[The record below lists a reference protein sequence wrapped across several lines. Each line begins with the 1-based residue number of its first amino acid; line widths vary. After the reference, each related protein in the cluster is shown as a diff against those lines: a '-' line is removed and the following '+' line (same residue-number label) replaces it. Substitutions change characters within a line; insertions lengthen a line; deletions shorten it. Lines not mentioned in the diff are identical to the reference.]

1 MLRSKATR
9 IIAGAI
15 ACGMVFVCGAK
26 LANTCIESE
35 KLYDEIEE
43 LAAYNK
49 GSEMGEL
56 HHKLLMAGYMYVN
69 HLDENGNYKGTEYA
83 EKQTVEMLKKLGLM
97 NAMGELDIDGGDF
110 EYRVSYG
117 DGEFSNT
124 DKSHEELSS
133 KYSLFHRDGCLIY
146 NKYAP
151 NNYIYDMVN
160 WFTTDYGMTYYYIS
174 GMGYAIFDF
183 DTEGCDSY
191 VDELGATIYY
201 KLDGTTPLPYDYVDL
216 SKYMVVDDE
225 QIYSFDENDTENY
238 EDTIVEVTDI
248 AETEHAAISA
258 EDAESPTVENGIPDN
273 AVSVTVTAGEAGDET
288 PAVVEEV
295 AETVT
300 NADNE
305 EVTENTERETV
316 TEFLQAATEPPIESI
331 IFSETEPLTEMATLP
346 NVDNESFTRTQMS
359 EADIMITI
367 CPSDSI
373 IADFEKADQLE
384 QEADEY
390 VARGLVDLIPY
401 GVIAVVL
408 GLYVIIAGGY
418 SKKEKKFVPTAAD
431 RVFAE
436 LYIGAGIAAAIGGIY
451 WFDSIEYLAEFFNKY
466 YPPYVFCILVGAV
479 VAVVFGIILLALN
492 TLVIRLKCR
501 TLIKT
506 SITGRILMLLWEM
519 AKKLWKVL
527 KKSAVKI
534 YKNLSSVKADFL
546 KNMATREMLRNDK
559 FTRSFLFRTGIF
571 AVLMIICSF
580 ICCLIANDKGIM
592 FISNLI
598 FGIVLLAGFVYLS
611 LGDFKALK
619 RMNEHISAVKSGD
632 YTPRKEEVGSPIY
645 AATERINE
653 ISTSIQETVEKQVKS
668 ERMKIEL
675 VTNVSHD
682 LKTPLTSIISYID
695 LLSDEELPPA
705 ARDYVTIIE
714 EKSQRLKT
722 MVADL
727 FDLAKATSR
736 TDVQTEEIDAVV
748 LTRQVL
754 GDLADKIEAS
764 GRQLKCDIQAETAP
778 IYADGKKMYRVFQNV
793 IDNALKYS
801 MEGTRV
807 YLTLKREMGRC
818 EIVVKNIAS
827 YEMTFSPDE
836 ITERFTR
843 GDESRSTEGNG
854 LGLSIAKSFTEACGG
869 EFKVEIDGDV
879 FIAKISLA
887 ISN

>member
-35 KLYDEIEE
+35 KLYDEIEG
-43 LAAYNK
+43 LSAYNK
-49 GSEMGEL
+49 GGEMGEL
-56 HHKLLMAGYMYVN
+56 HRKLLMAGYMYVN
-69 HLDENGNYKGTEYA
+69 HLDENGEYKGTEYA

-117 DGEFSNT
+117 EGEFSNT

-160 WFTTDYGMTYYYIS
+160 WFTTDYGMTYYYIN
-174 GMGYAIFDF
+174 GTGYAIFDF

-201 KLDGTTPLPYDYVDL
+201 KLDGTTPIPYDYVDL
-216 SKYMVVDDE
+216 SQYMVVDDE
-225 QIYSFDENDTENY
+225 QTYSFDENY

-248 AETEHAAISA
+248 AETEHTTIPA
-258 EDAESPTVENGIPDN
+258 EDAESPTVGNDIPDN
-273 AVSVTVTAGEAGDET
+273 SVSVTVIAGELGDESS
-288 PAVVEEV
+288 AVVEEV
-295 AETVT
+295 AETVA
-300 NADNE
+300 NSDNE

-316 TEFLQAATEPPIESI
+316 TEFLEAATEPPIESI
-331 IFSETEPLTEMATLP
+331 IFPETEPQTEMATLP
-346 NVDNESFTRTQMS
+346 NVDNESFTKTQMS
-359 EADIMITI
+359 EGDIMITI
-367 CPSDSI
+367 RPNDSI
-373 IADFEKADQLE
+373 IADFEKVDQLE

-401 GVIAVVL
+401 GAIAVVL

-436 LYIGAGIAAAIGGIY
+436 LYVGAGIAAVIGGIY

-466 YPPYVFCILVGAV
+466 YPPYVFCVLVGAV
-479 VAVVFGIILLALN
+479 VAAVFGIILLALN

-534 YKNLSSVKADFL
+534 YKDLSDIKADFL
-546 KNMATREMLRNDK
+546 KNMATREMLKNDK
-559 FTRSFLFRTGIF
+559 FTRNFLFRTGIF
-571 AVLMIICSF
+571 AVLIIICSF

-592 FISNLI
+592 FVAGLI
-598 FGIVLLAGFVYLS
+598 FGIVLLVGYMYLS
-611 LGDFKALK
+611 LGDFKALN

-653 ISTSIQETVEKQVKS
+653 ISTSIQETVEKQLKS

-695 LLSDEELPPA
+695 LLSAEELSPT

-714 EKSQRLKT
+714 GKSQRLKT

-736 TDVQTEEIDAVV
+736 TDVQTEKIDAVV

-778 IYADGKKMYRVFQNV
+778 INADGKKMYRVFQNV

-807 YLTLKREMGRC
+807 YLTLKNENSVC
-818 EIVVKNIAS
+818 SITVKNIAS

-843 GDESRSTEGNG
+843 GDEARSTEGNG

-869 EFKVEIDGDV
+869 SFRVDIDGDV
-879 FIAKISLA
+879 FAA
-887 ISN
+887 IIEMPVI

>member
-1 MLRSKATR
+1 
-9 IIAGAI
+9 
-15 ACGMVFVCGAK
+15 
-26 LANTCIESE
+26 
-35 KLYDEIEE
+35 
-43 LAAYNK
+43 
-49 GSEMGEL
+49 
-56 HHKLLMAGYMYVN
+56 
-69 HLDENGNYKGTEYA
+69 
-83 EKQTVEMLKKLGLM
+83 
-97 NAMGELDIDGGDF
+97 
-110 EYRVSYG
+110 
-117 DGEFSNT
+117 
-124 DKSHEELSS
+124 
-133 KYSLFHRDGCLIY
+133 
-146 NKYAP
+146 
-151 NNYIYDMVN
+151 
-160 WFTTDYGMTYYYIS
+160 
-174 GMGYAIFDF
+174 
-183 DTEGCDSY
+183 
-191 VDELGATIYY
+191 
-201 KLDGTTPLPYDYVDL
+201 
-216 SKYMVVDDE
+216 
-225 QIYSFDENDTENY
+225 
-238 EDTIVEVTDI
+238 
-248 AETEHAAISA
+248 
-258 EDAESPTVENGIPDN
+258 
-273 AVSVTVTAGEAGDET
+273 
-288 PAVVEEV
+288 
-295 AETVT
+295 
-300 NADNE
+300 
-305 EVTENTERETV
+305 
-316 TEFLQAATEPPIESI
+316 
-331 IFSETEPLTEMATLP
+331 
-346 NVDNESFTRTQMS
+346 
-359 EADIMITI
+359 
-367 CPSDSI
+367 
-373 IADFEKADQLE
+373 
-384 QEADEY
+384 
-390 VARGLVDLIPY
+390 
-401 GVIAVVL
+401 
-408 GLYVIIAGGY
+408 
-418 SKKEKKFVPTAAD
+418 
-431 RVFAE
+431 
-436 LYIGAGIAAAIGGIY
+436 
-451 WFDSIEYLAEFFNKY
+451 
-466 YPPYVFCILVGAV
+466 
-479 VAVVFGIILLALN
+479 
-492 TLVIRLKCR
+492 
-501 TLIKT
+501 
-506 SITGRILMLLWEM
+506 MLLWGM
-519 AKKLWKVL
+519 AKKLWKAV
-527 KKSAVKI
+527 KKYAVKI
-534 YKNLSSVKADFL
+534 YKKLSAVKADFL

-559 FTRSFLFRTGIF
+559 FTRSFLLRTAI
-571 AVLMIICSF
+571 AVFLMFFVCIASAAFDDYGSRVLILLICGAII
-580 ICCLIANDKGIM
+580 
-592 FISNLI
+592 
-598 FGIVLLAGFVYLS
+598 LASYIYLS

-632 YTPRKEEVGSPIY
+632 YTPRNEEVGSPIY

-736 TDVQTEEIDAVV
+736 TDVQSEEIDAVV

>member
-35 KLYDEIEE
+35 KLYDEMNG
-43 LAAYNK
+43 LSAYNK

-201 KLDGTTPLPYDYVDL
+201 KIDGSTPVPYDYLDY
-216 SKYMVVDDE
+216 SEFEVVDGDYY
-225 QIYSFDENDTENY
+225 YS
-238 EDTIVEVTDI
+238 V
-248 AETEHAAISA
+248 
-258 EDAESPTVENGIPDN
+258 
-273 AVSVTVTAGEAGDET
+273 
-288 PAVVEEV
+288 
-295 AETVT
+295 
-300 NADNE
+300 
-305 EVTENTERETV
+305 EVTENTDAATNPADEEIVPV
-316 TEFLQAATEPPIESI
+316 TTPVENETEPPQTNL
-331 IFSETEPLTEMATLP
+331 FPLPVLEDDA
-346 NVDNESFTRTQMS
+346 FTKTQMP
-359 EADIMITI
+359 EDEIIITI

-401 GVIAVVL
+401 GAIAVVL

-436 LYIGAGIAAAIGGIY
+436 LYIGAGIAAFIGGIY

-466 YPPYVFCILVGAV
+466 YPPYVFSILVGAV
-479 VAVVFGIILLALN
+479 AAAVFGIILLALN

-501 TLIKT
+501 TLLKT
-506 SITGRILMLLWEM
+506 SITGRILMLLWGI

-527 KKSAVKI
+527 KKSAVKT
-534 YKNLSSVKADFL
+534 YKNLSDIKADFL
-546 KNMATREMLRNDK
+546 KNMATREMLKNDK
-559 FTRSFLFRTGIF
+559 FTRSFILKTAIA
-571 AVLMIICSF
+571 AVLMFFVCIASAVFDDYGSRVLMLLMCGAIILVGYIYFS
-580 ICCLIANDKGIM
+580 
-592 FISNLI
+592 
-598 FGIVLLAGFVYLS
+598 LADL
-611 LGDFKALK
+611 KAIQRL
-619 RMNEHISAVKSGD
+619 NEHISAVNSGD
-632 YTPRKEEVGSPIY
+632 YTERIEVLDSPIY
-645 AATERINE
+645 APTEKLNN
-653 ISTSIQETVEKQVKS
+653 ISTGIQGTVEKQLKS

-695 LLSDEELPPA
+695 LLSAEELPPA

-736 TDVQTEEIDAVV
+736 TDVQSEEIDAVV

-879 FIAKISLA
+879 FMAKISFN
-887 ISN
+887 S

>member
-35 KLYDEIEE
+35 KLYDEIEG
-43 LAAYNK
+43 LSAYNK

-83 EKQTVEMLKKLGLM
+83 EKQTVEILKKLGLM

-124 DKSHEELSS
+124 DKSHDELSS
-133 KYSLFHRDGCLIY
+133 KYSMFHRDGCLIY

-160 WFTTDYGMTYYYIS
+160 WFTTDYGMTYYYIN

-183 DTEGCDSY
+183 DTEGYDSY

-201 KLDGTTPLPYDYVDL
+201 KLDGTTPIPYDYVDF
-216 SKYMVVDDE
+216 SQYMVKEDE
-225 QIYSFDENDTENY
+225 QTHSYDENDIENY

-258 EDAESPTVENGIPDN
+258 EDAEIPTVGNDITDN
-273 AVSVTVTAGEAGDET
+273 AVSVTVTAEESGDET
-288 PAVVEEV
+288 SAVVEEV

-305 EVTENTERETV
+305 IVTENTERETV
-316 TEFLQAATEPPIESI
+316 TEIVEP
-331 IFSETEPLTEMATLP
+331 ETEPQTEMATLP
-346 NVDNESFTRTQMS
+346 NVDNESFTKTQMS

-367 CPSDSI
+367 CPGDSI
-373 IADFEKADQLE
+373 ISDFEKADQLE

-408 GLYVIIAGGY
+408 SLYVIIAGGY

-466 YPPYVFCILVGAV
+466 YPAYVFCILVGAV
-479 VAVVFGIILLALN
+479 VAAIFGIILLAFN
-492 TLVIRLKCR
+492 TLVIRLKCHS
-501 TLIKT
+501 LLKT
-506 SITGRILMLLWEM
+506 SIIGRILIKLWGL
-519 AKKLWKVL
+519 AKKLWQYV
-527 KKSAVKI
+527 KKARVEI
-534 YKNLSSVKADFL
+534 L
-546 KNMATREMLRNDK
+546 KNMVSRDMLRNDK
-559 FTRSFLFRTGIF
+559 FTRSFILRTGIALALGLIVF
-571 AVLMIICSF
+571 IIGT
-580 ICCLIANDKGIM
+580 IANDLMITIICW
-592 FISNLI
+592 FII
-598 FGIVLLAGFVYLS
+598 LAAYIYFS
-611 LGDFKALK
+611 LADLKALQ
-619 RMNEHISAVKSGD
+619 RLNEHISAVNSGD
-632 YTPRKEEVGSPIY
+632 YTKRNEAMDSPIY
-645 AATERINE
+645 VPTEKLNN
-653 ISTSIQETVEKQVKS
+653 ISTGIQGTVEKQLKS

-754 GDLADKIEAS
+754 GDLADKIELS
-764 GRQLKCDIQAETAP
+764 GRTLKSDIQAESAH
-778 IYADGKKMYRVFQNV
+778 INADGKKMYRVFQNV

-807 YLTLKREMGRC
+807 YLTLKNEYGIC
-818 EIVVKNIAS
+818 SIIVKNIAS

-843 GDESRSTEGNG
+843 GDEARSTEGNG

-869 EFKVEIDGDV
+869 SFRVDIDGDV
-879 FIAKISLA
+879 FAA
-887 ISN
+887 IIEMPVI

>member
-15 ACGMVFVCGAK
+15 ACGMVFICGAK

-83 EKQTVEMLKKLGLM
+83 EKQTVEILKKLGLM

-124 DKSHEELSS
+124 DKSHDELSS

-191 VDELGATIYY
+191 VDELGATMYY

-225 QIYSFDENDTENY
+225 QIYSFDENNTENY

-248 AETEHAAISA
+248 AETEHASISA

-273 AVSVTVTAGEAGDET
+273 DVSVTVTAGESGDET

-305 EVTENTERETV
+305 IVTENTERETV
-316 TEFLQAATEPPIESI
+316 TEIVEP
-331 IFSETEPLTEMATLP
+331 ETEPQTEMPTLP
-346 NVDNESFTRTQMS
+346 NVDNESFTKTQMS

-408 GLYVIIAGGY
+408 SLYVIIAGGY
-418 SKKEKKFVPTAAD
+418 SKKEKKFVSTAAD

-479 VAVVFGIILLALN
+479 VAAVFGIILLALN

-506 SITGRILMLLWEM
+506 SITGRILMLLWGM
-519 AKKLWKVL
+519 VKKLWKAV
-527 KKSAVKI
+527 KKYAVKI
-534 YKNLSSVKADFL
+534 YKNLSAVKADFL
-546 KNMATREMLRNDK
+546 KNMATREMLKNDK
-559 FTRSFLFRTGIF
+559 FTRSFLLRTAIAVFLMFFVCIASAAFDDYGSR
-571 AVLMIICSF
+571 VLMLLICGAII
-580 ICCLIANDKGIM
+580 
-592 FISNLI
+592 
-598 FGIVLLAGFVYLS
+598 LASYIYLS

-695 LLSDEELPPA
+695 LLSAEELPPA

-714 EKSQRLKT
+714 GKSQRLKT

-736 TDVQTEEIDAVV
+736 TDVQAEEIDAVV

-754 GDLADKIEAS
+754 GDLADKIETS
-764 GRQLKCDIQAETAP
+764 GRTLKSDIQAESAP
-778 IYADGKKMYRVFQNV
+778 INADGKKMYRVFQNV

-807 YLTLKREMGRC
+807 YLTLKRENGVC
-818 EIVVKNIAS
+818 SITVKNIAS

-869 EFKVEIDGDV
+869 TFRVDIDGDV
-879 FIAKISLA
+879 FAAVIEMPCL
-887 ISN
+887 

>member
-83 EKQTVEMLKKLGLM
+83 EKQTVEILKKLGLM

-174 GMGYAIFDF
+174 GVGYAIFDF

-225 QIYSFDENDTENY
+225 QIYSFDENDIENY

-248 AETEHAAISA
+248 AETEHTAISA
-258 EDAESPTVENGIPDN
+258 EDAESPTVENGISDN
-273 AVSVTVTAGEAGDET
+273 AVSVTVTAGESGDET

-300 NADNE
+300 NANNE

-331 IFSETEPLTEMATLP
+331 IFSETEPLTEMPTLP
-346 NVDNESFTRTQMS
+346 NVDNESFTKTQMS

-401 GVIAVVL
+401 GAIAVVL

-527 KKSAVKI
+527 KKYAVKT
-534 YKNLSSVKADFL
+534 YKNLSAVKADFL

-559 FTRSFLFRTGIF
+559 FTRNFLLRTGIALALGLIVF
-571 AVLMIICSF
+571 IIGTSANDLMITIICWV
-580 ICCLIANDKGIM
+580 II
-592 FISNLI
+592 
-598 FGIVLLAGFVYLS
+598 LAGYIYLS

-653 ISTSIQETVEKQVKS
+653 ISTGIQETVEKQVKS

-736 TDVQTEEIDAVV
+736 TDVQSEEIDAVV

>member
-83 EKQTVEMLKKLGLM
+83 EKQTVEILKKLGLM

-124 DKSHEELSS
+124 DKSHDELSS

-183 DTEGCDSY
+183 DTEDCDSY
-191 VDELGATIYY
+191 IDELGATIYY

-225 QIYSFDENDTENY
+225 QIYSFDQNDTENY

-295 AETVT
+295 METAT

-316 TEFLQAATEPPIESI
+316 TEFLQA
-331 IFSETEPLTEMATLP
+331 ETEPLTEMATLP

-373 IADFEKADQLE
+373 ISDFEKADQLE

-408 GLYVIIAGGY
+408 SLYVIIAGGY

-479 VAVVFGIILLALN
+479 VAAVFGIILLALN

-506 SITGRILMLLWEM
+506 SITGRILMLLWGM
-519 AKKLWKVL
+519 AKKLWKAV
-527 KKSAVKI
+527 KKYAVKI
-534 YKNLSSVKADFL
+534 YKNLSAVKADFL
-546 KNMATREMLRNDK
+546 KNMATREMLKNDK
-559 FTRSFLFRTGIF
+559 FTRSFLLRTAIAVFLMFFVCIASAAFDDYGSR
-571 AVLMIICSF
+571 VLMLLICGAII
-580 ICCLIANDKGIM
+580 
-592 FISNLI
+592 
-598 FGIVLLAGFVYLS
+598 LASYIYLS

-695 LLSDEELPPA
+695 LLSAEELPPA

-714 EKSQRLKT
+714 GKSQRLKT

-736 TDVQTEEIDAVV
+736 TDVQAEEIDAVV

-754 GDLADKIEAS
+754 GDLADKIETS
-764 GRQLKCDIQAETAP
+764 GRTLKSDIQSESAP
-778 IYADGKKMYRVFQNV
+778 INADGKKMYRVFQNV

-807 YLTLKREMGRC
+807 YLTLKKENGIC
-818 EIVVKNIAS
+818 NITVKNIAS

-869 EFKVEIDGDV
+869 AFRVDIDGDV
-879 FIAKISLA
+879 FAA
-887 ISN
+887 IIEMPCL

>member
-35 KLYDEIEE
+35 KLYDEINEIS
-43 LAAYNK
+43 AYNK
-49 GSEMGEL
+49 GWEMNEL

-117 DGEFSNT
+117 DVEFSNT

-133 KYSLFHRDGCLIY
+133 KYSLFHRNACLEY
-146 NKYAP
+146 NKYTHG
-151 NNYIYDMVN
+151 NYIYDMVN
-160 WFTTDYGMTYYYIS
+160 WFTTDYGMTYYYFN
-174 GMGYAIFDF
+174 GEGYAIFDF

-216 SKYMVVDDE
+216 SKYMVVDNE
-225 QIYSFDENDTENY
+225 QTYSFDENDIENY

-258 EDAESPTVENGIPDN
+258 EDAESPTVGNGISDN
-273 AVSVTVTAGEAGDET
+273 AVSVTVTAGESGDET
-288 PAVVEEV
+288 SAVVEEV

-316 TEFLQAATEPPIESI
+316 TEFLQAATEPPIEM
-331 IFSETEPLTEMATLP
+331 PTLP
-346 NVDNESFTRTQMS
+346 NVDNESFTKTQMS
-359 EADIMITI
+359 EDEIVITI

-384 QEADEY
+384 QDADAY

-401 GVIAVVL
+401 GAIAVVL

-436 LYIGAGIAAAIGGIY
+436 IYIGAGIAAAIGGIY

-466 YPPYVFCILVGAV
+466 YPTYVFSILVGAI
-479 VAVVFGIILLALN
+479 VAAIFGIILLALN

-506 SITGRILMLLWEM
+506 SITGRILMLLWGM
-519 AKKLWKVL
+519 AKKLWK
-527 KKSAVKI
+527 AVKKYAI
-534 YKNLSSVKADFL
+534 YFPNTFCLE
-546 KNMATREMLRNDK
+546 N
-559 FTRSFLFRTGIF
+559 RTG
-571 AVLMIICSF
+571 
-580 ICCLIANDKGIM
+580 
-592 FISNLI
+592 
-598 FGIVLLAGFVYLS
+598 
-611 LGDFKALK
+611 
-619 RMNEHISAVKSGD
+619 
-632 YTPRKEEVGSPIY
+632 
-645 AATERINE
+645 
-653 ISTSIQETVEKQVKS
+653 
-668 ERMKIEL
+668 
-675 VTNVSHD
+675 
-682 LKTPLTSIISYID
+682 
-695 LLSDEELPPA
+695 
-705 ARDYVTIIE
+705 
-714 EKSQRLKT
+714 
-722 MVADL
+722 
-727 FDLAKATSR
+727 
-736 TDVQTEEIDAVV
+736 
-748 LTRQVL
+748 
-754 GDLADKIEAS
+754 
-764 GRQLKCDIQAETAP
+764 
-778 IYADGKKMYRVFQNV
+778 
-793 IDNALKYS
+793 
-801 MEGTRV
+801 
-807 YLTLKREMGRC
+807 
-818 EIVVKNIAS
+818 
-827 YEMTFSPDE
+827 
-836 ITERFTR
+836 
-843 GDESRSTEGNG
+843 
-854 LGLSIAKSFTEACGG
+854 
-869 EFKVEIDGDV
+869 
-879 FIAKISLA
+879 
-887 ISN
+887 

>member
-35 KLYDEIEE
+35 KLYDEINEIS
-43 LAAYNK
+43 AYNK

-83 EKQTVEMLKKLGLM
+83 EKQTVEILKKLGLM
-97 NAMGELDIDGGDF
+97 NEMGELDIDGGDF

-124 DKSHEELSS
+124 DKSHDELSS
-133 KYSLFHRDGCLIY
+133 KYSMFHRDGCLVY

-151 NNYIYDMVN
+151 NNYIYDMLN
-160 WFTTDYGMTYYYIS
+160 WFTTDYGMTYYYIN
-174 GMGYAIFDF
+174 GTGYAIFDF
-183 DTEGCDSY
+183 DIKDCDSY

-201 KLDGTTPLPYDYVDL
+201 KLDGTTPIPYDYVDL
-216 SKYMVVDDE
+216 SQYMVVDNE
-225 QIYSFDENDTENY
+225 QTYSFDENDIENY
-238 EDTIVEVTDI
+238 EDTVVEVTDI
-248 AETEHAAISA
+248 AETEHAAITV
-258 EDAESPTVENGIPDN
+258 EDAESPTIGNDISDN
-273 AVSVTVTAGEAGDET
+273 AVLVTAIAGESGDET
-288 PAVVEEV
+288 SAVVEEA

-316 TEFLQAATEPPIESI
+316 TEIVEP
-331 IFSETEPLTEMATLP
+331 ETEPQTEMPTLP

-359 EADIMITI
+359 EGDIMITI
-367 CPSDSI
+367 RPSDSI
-373 IADFEKADQLE
+373 MADFEKADRLE

-401 GVIAVVL
+401 GVIAAVL
-408 GLYVIIAGGY
+408 AIYVIIAGGY

-466 YPPYVFCILVGAV
+466 YPTYVFGILVGAV
-479 VAVVFGIILLALN
+479 VAAVFGIILLALN

-501 TLIKT
+501 TLLKT

-527 KKSAVKI
+527 KKSAVKT
-534 YKNLSSVKADFL
+534 YKNLSDIKADFL
-546 KNMATREMLRNDK
+546 KNMATREMLKNDK
-559 FTRSFLFRTGIF
+559 FTRNFLFRTGIF
-571 AVLMIICSF
+571 AVLIIICSF

-592 FISNLI
+592 FIAGLI
-598 FGIVLLAGFVYLS
+598 FGIVLLVGYMYLS

-632 YTPRKEEVGSPIY
+632 YTPRKEEIGSPIY
-645 AATERINE
+645 ATTERINE

-736 TDVQTEEIDAVV
+736 TDVQSEEIDAVV

-879 FIAKISLA
+879 FIARISFATLGC
-887 ISN
+887 

>member
-35 KLYDEIEE
+35 KLYDEINEIS
-43 LAAYNK
+43 AYNK
-49 GSEMGEL
+49 GWEMNEL

-133 KYSLFHRDGCLIY
+133 KYSLFHRNACLEY
-146 NKYAP
+146 NKYTHG
-151 NNYIYDMVN
+151 NYIYDMVN
-160 WFTTDYGMTYYYIS
+160 WFTTDYGMTYYYFN
-174 GMGYAIFDF
+174 GEGYAIFDF
-183 DTEGCDSY
+183 DTEDCDSY

-216 SKYMVVDDE
+216 SRYMVVDDE
-225 QIYSFDENDTENY
+225 QTYSFDENDIENY

-258 EDAESPTVENGIPDN
+258 EDAESPTVVTDIPDN
-273 AVSVTVTAGEAGDET
+273 AVSVTVTAGESGDET
-288 PAVVEEV
+288 SAVVEEV
-295 AETVT
+295 EETVT

-305 EVTENTERETV
+305 EVAENTERETV
-316 TEFLQAATEPPIESI
+316 TESLQAATEPPIESI
-331 IFSETEPLTEMATLP
+331 IFSETEPQTEMATLP
-346 NVDNESFTRTQMS
+346 NVDNESFTKTQMS
-359 EADIMITI
+359 EDEIVITI
-367 CPSDSI
+367 RPSDSI
-373 IADFEKADQLE
+373 MADFENADQLE
-384 QEADEY
+384 QEADAY
-390 VARGLVDLIPY
+390 IARGLVDLIPY

-436 LYIGAGIAAAIGGIY
+436 LYIGAGIAAASGGIY

-466 YPPYVFCILVGAV
+466 YPTYVFCILMGAI
-479 VAVVFGIILLALN
+479 VAAIFGIILLALN

-506 SITGRILMLLWEM
+506 SITGRILMLLWGI
-519 AKKLWKVL
+519 AKKLWKAV
-527 KKSAVKI
+527 KKYAVKI
-534 YKNLSSVKADFL
+534 YKMLSAVKADFL
-546 KNMATREMLRNDK
+546 KNMATREMLKNDK
-559 FTRSFLFRTGIF
+559 FTRNFLLRTVLF
-571 AVLMIICSF
+571 AVLMIVCGY
-580 ICCLIANDKGIM
+580 ICCLIPDNRVNA
-592 FISNLI
+592 FIAGLI
-598 FGIVLLAGFVYLS
+598 FGIALLAGFVYLS

-632 YTPRKEEVGSPIY
+632 YTPRNEEVGSPIY
-645 AATERINE
+645 AVTERINE

-736 TDVQTEEIDAVV
+736 TDVQSEEIDAVV

-887 ISN
+887 VRD

>member
-35 KLYDEIEE
+35 KLYDEINEIS
-43 LAAYNK
+43 AYNK
-49 GSEMGEL
+49 GWEMNEL

-133 KYSLFHRDGCLIY
+133 KYSLFHRNACLEY

-160 WFTTDYGMTYYYIS
+160 WFTTDYGMAYYYFN
-174 GMGYAIFDF
+174 GEGYAIFDF

-201 KLDGTTPLPYDYVDL
+201 KLDGTTPIPYDYVDL
-216 SKYMVVDDE
+216 SRYMVVDDE
-225 QIYSFDENDTENY
+225 QIYSFDENDIENY
-238 EDTIVEVTDI
+238 EDTIVEVTDV

-258 EDAESPTVENGIPDN
+258 VDAESPTVVNDIPDN
-273 AVSVTVTAGEAGDET
+273 AVSVTVTAGESGDET
-288 PAVVEEV
+288 SVVEEEV

-316 TEFLQAATEPPIESI
+316 TEFFQAATEPPIESI
-331 IFSETEPLTEMATLP
+331 IFSETEPQTEMATLP

-359 EADIMITI
+359 EDEIVITI
-367 CPSDSI
+367 RPSDSI
-373 IADFEKADQLE
+373 MADFENADQLE
-384 QEADEY
+384 QEADAY
-390 VARGLVDLIPY
+390 IARGLVDLIPY

-466 YPPYVFCILVGAV
+466 YPTYVFSILMGAI
-479 VAVVFGIILLALN
+479 VAAIFGIILLALN

-506 SITGRILMLLWEM
+506 SITGRILMLLWGI
-519 AKKLWKVL
+519 AKKLWKAV
-527 KKSAVKI
+527 KKYAVKI
-534 YKNLSSVKADFL
+534 YKMLSAVKADFL
-546 KNMATREMLRNDK
+546 KNMATREMLKNDK
-559 FTRSFLFRTGIF
+559 FTRNFLLRTAIAVFLMFFVCIASAAFDDYGSR
-571 AVLMIICSF
+571 VLMLLICGAII
-580 ICCLIANDKGIM
+580 
-592 FISNLI
+592 
-598 FGIVLLAGFVYLS
+598 LASYIYLS

-736 TDVQTEEIDAVV
+736 TDVQSEEIDAVV

-879 FIAKISLA
+879 FIARISLA
-887 ISN
+887 VRD

>member
-35 KLYDEIEE
+35 KLYDEINEIS
-43 LAAYNK
+43 AYNK
-49 GSEMGEL
+49 GWEMNEL

-133 KYSLFHRDGCLIY
+133 KYSLFHRNACLEY
-146 NKYAP
+146 NKYTHG
-151 NNYIYDMVN
+151 NYIYDMVN
-160 WFTTDYGMTYYYIS
+160 WFTTDYGMTYYYFN
-174 GMGYAIFDF
+174 GEGYAIFDF
-183 DTEGCDSY
+183 DTEDCDSY
-191 VDELGATIYY
+191 IDELGATIYY

-225 QIYSFDENDTENY
+225 QIYSFDENNTENY

-248 AETEHAAISA
+248 AETEHATISA
-258 EDAESPTVENGIPDN
+258 EDAESPTVVTDIPDN
-273 AVSVTVTAGEAGDET
+273 AVSVTVTAGESGDET
-288 PAVVEEV
+288 SAVVEEV

-300 NADNE
+300 NADSE

-316 TEFLQAATEPPIESI
+316 TEFLQAATEPP
-331 IFSETEPLTEMATLP
+331 TEMPTLP
-346 NVDNESFTRTQMS
+346 NVDNESFTKTQMP
-359 EADIMITI
+359 EDEIVITI
-367 CPSDSI
+367 RPSDSI
-373 IADFEKADQLE
+373 MADFENVDQLE
-384 QEADEY
+384 QEADAY
-390 VARGLVDLIPY
+390 IARGLVDLIPY

-436 LYIGAGIAAAIGGIY
+436 LYIGAGIAAASGGIY

-466 YPPYVFCILVGAV
+466 YPTYVFSILVGAI
-479 VAVVFGIILLALN
+479 VAAIFGIILLALN

-506 SITGRILMLLWEM
+506 SITGRILMLLWGI
-519 AKKLWKVL
+519 AKKLWKAV
-527 KKSAVKI
+527 KKYAVKI
-534 YKNLSSVKADFL
+534 YKILSAVKADFL
-546 KNMATREMLRNDK
+546 KNMATREMLKNDK
-559 FTRSFLFRTGIF
+559 FTRNFLLRTGIALALGLIVF
-571 AVLMIICSF
+571 IIGTSANDLMITIICWV
-580 ICCLIANDKGIM
+580 II
-592 FISNLI
+592 
-598 FGIVLLAGFVYLS
+598 LAGYIYLS

-653 ISTSIQETVEKQVKS
+653 ISTSIQGTVEKQLKS

-736 TDVQTEEIDAVV
+736 TDVQSEEIDAVV

-778 IYADGKKMYRVFQNV
+778 ICADGKKMYRVFQNV

-887 ISN
+887 VRD

>member
-35 KLYDEIEE
+35 KLYDEINEIS
-43 LAAYNK
+43 AYNK
-49 GSEMGEL
+49 GWEMNEL
-56 HHKLLMAGYMYVN
+56 HRKLLMAGYMYVN

-117 DGEFSNT
+117 ESEFSNT
-124 DKSHEELSS
+124 DKSHEELAS
-133 KYSLFHRDGCLIY
+133 KYSLFHRNGYYEY
-146 NKYAP
+146 NKYTHG
-151 NNYIYDMVN
+151 NYIHDMAN
-160 WFTTDYGMTYYYIS
+160 WFTTDYGMTYYYFE
-174 GMGYAIFDF
+174 GTGYAIFDF
-183 DTEGCDSY
+183 DTKDCDSY

-201 KLDGTTPLPYDYVDL
+201 KLDGTTPIPYDYVDL
-216 SKYMVVDDE
+216 SQYMVVDNE
-225 QIYSFDENDTENY
+225 QTYSFDENDIENY
-238 EDTIVEVTDI
+238 EDTIVEVTDV
-248 AETEHAAISA
+248 AETEHATISA
-258 EDAESPTVENGIPDN
+258 EDAESPTVVTDIPDN
-273 AVSVTVTAGEAGDET
+273 AVSVTVTAGESEDET
-288 PAVVEEV
+288 SAVEEEV
-295 AETVT
+295 AETVA

-316 TEFLQAATEPPIESI
+316 TESLQAATEPPIESI
-331 IFSETEPLTEMATLP
+331 IFSETEPQTEMATLP
-346 NVDNESFTRTQMS
+346 NVDNESFTKTQMS
-359 EADIMITI
+359 EDEIVITI
-367 CPSDSI
+367 RPSDSI
-373 IADFEKADQLE
+373 MADFENADQLE
-384 QEADEY
+384 QEAEAY
-390 VARGLVDLIPY
+390 IARGLVDLIPY

-431 RVFAE
+431 KVFAE
-436 LYIGAGIAAAIGGIY
+436 FYIGAGIAAFIGGIY
-451 WFDSIEYLAEFFNKY
+451 WFYSIEYLAEFFNKY
-466 YPPYVFCILVGAV
+466 YPTYVFSILVGV
-479 VAVVFGIILLALN
+479 IVAAIFGIILLALN

-506 SITGRILMLLWEM
+506 SITGRILMLLWGI
-519 AKKLWKVL
+519 AKKLWKAV
-527 KKSAVKI
+527 KKYAVKI
-534 YKNLSSVKADFL
+534 YKMLSAVKADFL
-546 KNMATREMLRNDK
+546 KNMATREMLKNDK
-559 FTRSFLFRTGIF
+559 FTRNFLLRTGIALALGLIVF
-571 AVLMIICSF
+571 IIGTSANDLMITIICWV
-580 ICCLIANDKGIM
+580 II
-592 FISNLI
+592 
-598 FGIVLLAGFVYLS
+598 LAGYIYLS

-632 YTPRKEEVGSPIY
+632 YTPRNEEVGSPIY

-736 TDVQTEEIDAVV
+736 TDVQSEEIDAVV

-879 FIAKISLA
+879 FIAKILLA
-887 ISN
+887 VRD

>member
-35 KLYDEIEE
+35 KLYDEIEG
-43 LAAYNK
+43 LSAYNK

-69 HLDENGNYKGTEYA
+69 NLDENGNYKGTEYA
-83 EKQTVEMLKKLGLM
+83 EKQTVEILKKLGLM

-124 DKSHEELSS
+124 DKSHDELSS
-133 KYSLFHRDGCLIY
+133 KYSMFHRDGCLIY

-160 WFTTDYGMTYYYIS
+160 WFTTDYGMTYYYIN

-201 KLDGTTPLPYDYVDL
+201 KLDGTTPIPYDYVDL
-216 SKYMVVDDE
+216 SQYMVTEDE
-225 QIYSFDENDTENY
+225 QTHSYDENDIENY
-238 EDTIVEVTDI
+238 EDTVVEVTDT
-248 AETEHAAISA
+248 AETEHAVISA
-258 EDAESPTVENGIPDN
+258 EDAESPTVGNDIPDN
-273 AVSVTVTAGEAGDET
+273 AVSVTVTAEESGDET
-288 PAVVEEV
+288 SAVVEEV

-305 EVTENTERETV
+305 IVTENTERETV
-316 TEFLQAATEPPIESI
+316 TEIVEP
-331 IFSETEPLTEMATLP
+331 ETEPQTEMATLP
-346 NVDNESFTRTQMS
+346 NVDNESFTKTQMS

-367 CPSDSI
+367 CPGDSI
-373 IADFEKADQLE
+373 ISDFEKADQLE

-408 GLYVIIAGGY
+408 SLYVIIAGGY

-466 YPPYVFCILVGAV
+466 YPTYVFCILVGAV
-479 VAVVFGIILLALN
+479 VAAVFGIILLALN

-501 TLIKT
+501 TLLKT
-506 SITGRILMLLWEM
+506 SITGRILMLLWGM

-527 KKSAVKI
+527 KKSAVKT
-534 YKNLSSVKADFL
+534 YKNLSAVKADFL

-559 FTRSFLFRTGIF
+559 FTRNFLFRTGIF

-592 FISNLI
+592 FISGLI

-653 ISTSIQETVEKQVKS
+653 ISTSIQQTVEKQVKS

-754 GDLADKIEAS
+754 GDLADKIELS
-764 GRQLKCDIQAETAP
+764 GRTLKSDIQAESAH
-778 IYADGKKMYRVFQNV
+778 INADGKKMYRVFQNV

-807 YLTLKREMGRC
+807 YLTLKNENGIC
-818 EIVVKNIAS
+818 SIIVKNIAS

-843 GDESRSTEGNG
+843 GDEARSTEGNG

-869 EFKVEIDGDV
+869 SFRVDIDGDV
-879 FIAKISLA
+879 FAA
-887 ISN
+887 IIEMPVI

>member
-35 KLYDEIEE
+35 KLYDEINEIS
-43 LAAYNK
+43 AYNK
-49 GSEMGEL
+49 EWEMGEL

-160 WFTTDYGMTYYYIS
+160 WFTTDYGMTYYYIN
-174 GMGYAIFDF
+174 GTGYAIFDF

-201 KLDGTTPLPYDYVDL
+201 KIDGSTPVPYDYLDY
-216 SKYMVVDDE
+216 SEFEVVDGDYY
-225 QIYSFDENDTENY
+225 YS
-238 EDTIVEVTDI
+238 V
-248 AETEHAAISA
+248 
-258 EDAESPTVENGIPDN
+258 
-273 AVSVTVTAGEAGDET
+273 
-288 PAVVEEV
+288 
-295 AETVT
+295 
-300 NADNE
+300 
-305 EVTENTERETV
+305 EVTENTDAATNPVDEEIVPV
-316 TEFLQAATEPPIESI
+316 TTPVENETEPPQTNL
-331 IFSETEPLTEMATLP
+331 FPLPVLEEDT
-346 NVDNESFTRTQMS
+346 FTKTQMP
-359 EADIMITI
+359 EDEIIITI
-367 CPSDSI
+367 RPGDSI

-384 QEADEY
+384 QEADDF

-401 GVIAVVL
+401 GVIAAVL
-408 GLYVIIAGGY
+408 ALYVLIAGGY

-436 LYIGAGIAAAIGGIY
+436 LYIGAGIAAFIGGIY

-466 YPPYVFCILVGAV
+466 YPPYVFSILVGAV
-479 VAVVFGIILLALN
+479 AAAVFGIILLALN

-501 TLIKT
+501 TLLKT
-506 SITGRILMLLWEM
+506 SITGRILMLLWGI

-527 KKSAVKI
+527 KKSAVKT
-534 YKNLSSVKADFL
+534 YKNLSDIKADFL
-546 KNMATREMLRNDK
+546 KNMATREMLKNDK
-559 FTRSFLFRTGIF
+559 FTRSFILKTAIA
-571 AVLMIICSF
+571 AVLMFFVCIASAVFDDYGSRVLMLLMCGAIILVGYIYFS
-580 ICCLIANDKGIM
+580 
-592 FISNLI
+592 
-598 FGIVLLAGFVYLS
+598 LADL
-611 LGDFKALK
+611 KAIQRL
-619 RMNEHISAVKSGD
+619 NEHISAVNSGD
-632 YTPRKEEVGSPIY
+632 YTERIEVLDSPIY
-645 AATERINE
+645 APTEKLNN
-653 ISTSIQETVEKQVKS
+653 ISTGIQGTVEKQLKS

-695 LLSDEELPPA
+695 LLSAEELPPA

-736 TDVQTEEIDAVV
+736 TDVQSEEIDAVV

-879 FIAKISLA
+879 FMAKISFN
-887 ISN
+887 S

>member
-49 GSEMGEL
+49 GWEMNEL

-83 EKQTVEMLKKLGLM
+83 EKQTVEILKKLGLM

-124 DKSHEELSS
+124 DKSHEELAS
-133 KYSLFHRDGCLIY
+133 KYFLFHRNACLEY
-146 NKYAP
+146 NKYTHG
-151 NNYIYDMVN
+151 NYIYDMVN
-160 WFTTDYGMTYYYIS
+160 WFTTDYGMTYYYFN
-174 GMGYAIFDF
+174 GEGYAVFDF
-183 DTEGCDSY
+183 DTKNCDSY

-201 KLDGTTPLPYDYVDL
+201 KLDGSTPIPYDYVDF
-216 SKYMVVDDE
+216 SRYMVVDDE
-225 QIYSFDENDTENY
+225 QTYSFDENNAEYY
-238 EDTIVEVTDI
+238 EDTVVEVTDI
-248 AETEHAAISA
+248 VETERTTFLAA
-258 EDAESPTVENGIPDN
+258 E
-273 AVSVTVTAGEAGDET
+273 
-288 PAVVEEV
+288 
-295 AETVT
+295 
-300 NADNE
+300 
-305 EVTENTERETV
+305 
-316 TEFLQAATEPPIESI
+316 TEPPIERATI
-331 IFSETEPLTEMATLP
+331 PRTESSMEMATLP
-346 NVDNESFTRTQMS
+346 NVDNDSFTKTQMP
-359 EADIMITI
+359 EDEIIITI
-367 CPSDSI
+367 RPSDSI
-373 IADFEKADQLE
+373 IADFEKADYLE
-384 QEADEY
+384 QEADDHI
-390 VARGLVDLIPY
+390 ARGLVDLIPY

-408 GLYVIIAGGY
+408 SLYVIIAGGY
-418 SKKEKKFVPTAAD
+418 SKKEKKFVLASAD
-431 RVFAE
+431 KVYAE
-436 LYIGAGIAAAIGGIY
+436 FYIGAGVAAFIGGIF
-451 WFDSIEYLAEFFNKY
+451 WFDNIEYLAEFFNKY
-466 YPPYVFCILVGAV
+466 YPPYVFSILVGAV
-479 VAVVFGIILLALN
+479 FVAIFGIILLALN

-501 TLIKT
+501 SLLKT
-506 SITGRILMLLWEM
+506 SIIGRILMILWKL
-519 AKKLWKVL
+519 AKKLWKVV
-527 KKSAVKI
+527 KKYAAKI
-534 YKNLSSVKADFL
+534 YKELSDVKADFI
-546 KNMATREMLRNDK
+546 KNMATREMLKNDK
-559 FTRSFLFRTGIF
+559 FTRNFLLRTAI
-571 AVLMIICSF
+571 AVVLMFFVCIAGAVFDDFGSRILMLLICGAIILSAY
-580 ICCLIANDKGIM
+580 I
-592 FISNLI
+592 
-598 FGIVLLAGFVYLS
+598 YLS

-653 ISTSIQETVEKQVKS
+653 ISTGIQENVEKQIKS

-695 LLSDEELPPA
+695 LLSAEELPPA

-736 TDVQTEEIDAVV
+736 TDVQAEEIDAVV

-754 GDLADKIEAS
+754 GDLADKIETS

-778 IYADGKKMYRVFQNV
+778 IFADGKKMYRVFQNI

-869 EFKVEIDGDV
+869 EFNVEIDGDV
-879 FIAKISLA
+879 FVAKI
-887 ISN
+887 IFNTNP

>member
-15 ACGMVFVCGAK
+15 ACGMVFICGAK

-83 EKQTVEMLKKLGLM
+83 EKQTVEILKKLGLM

-124 DKSHEELSS
+124 DKSHDELSS

-201 KLDGTTPLPYDYVDL
+201 KLDGTTPIPYDYVDL
-216 SKYMVVDDE
+216 SRYMVVDDE
-225 QIYSFDENDTENY
+225 QIYSFDENDIENY

-248 AETEHAAISA
+248 AETEHATISA
-258 EDAESPTVENGIPDN
+258 EDAESPTVVTDIPDN
-273 AVSVTVTAGEAGDET
+273 AVSVTVTAGESGDET
-288 PAVVEEV
+288 SAVEEEV

-316 TEFLQAATEPPIESI
+316 TEFLQAATEPQ
-331 IFSETEPLTEMATLP
+331 TEMPTLP
-346 NVDNESFTRTQMS
+346 NVDNESFTKTQMS

-384 QEADEY
+384 QEADDF

-408 GLYVIIAGGY
+408 SLYVIIAGGY
-418 SKKEKKFVPTAAD
+418 SKKEKKFVSTAAD

-479 VAVVFGIILLALN
+479 VAAVFGIILLALN

-506 SITGRILMLLWEM
+506 SITGRILMLLWGM
-519 AKKLWKVL
+519 AKKLWKAV
-527 KKSAVKI
+527 KKYAVKI
-534 YKNLSSVKADFL
+534 YKNLSAVKADFL
-546 KNMATREMLRNDK
+546 KNMATREMLKNDK
-559 FTRSFLFRTGIF
+559 FTRSFLLRIAIAVFLMFFVCIASAAFDDYGSR
-571 AVLMIICSF
+571 VLMLLICGAII
-580 ICCLIANDKGIM
+580 
-592 FISNLI
+592 
-598 FGIVLLAGFVYLS
+598 LASYIYLS

-695 LLSDEELPPA
+695 LLSAEELPPA

-714 EKSQRLKT
+714 GKSQRLKT

-736 TDVQTEEIDAVV
+736 TDVQAEEIDAVV

-754 GDLADKIEAS
+754 GDLADKIETS
-764 GRQLKCDIQAETAP
+764 GRTLKSDIQAESAP
-778 IYADGKKMYRVFQNV
+778 INADGKKMYRVFQNV

-807 YLTLKREMGRC
+807 YLTLKRENGVC
-818 EIVVKNIAS
+818 SITVKNIAS

-869 EFKVEIDGDV
+869 TFRVDIDGDV
-879 FIAKISLA
+879 FAAVIEMTCL
-887 ISN
+887 